1 MAKVLGESGRYVSQ
15 ESVRKRR
22 GLVIVALFG
31 IGSICLLCGLTL
43 GLSIQWIHPPG
54 WVTGCASLAALATI
68 VAVAKWCLPKLDALE
83 QEQINFRKGAVGEE
97 LVGGAL
103 ERFPEEFRVINDL
116 TTPYGNVDHVVVGP
130 TGVFLLDTKNWRGVV
145 SADNQGEL
153 LCNGKPLDKSY
164 VRQFVRRVMGIKD
177 KVKSLA
183 TGLDPYFQAVF
194 VFTSARV
201 EADWGRTG
209 SLHCIRDEQLHGYI
223 VESKRG
229 KKLTSGEVDRIAQAF
244 LGLAH
249 MDSDFTSKMGQHE
262 DSQGSISSERRDNK
276 EVRTRSCSY
285 R

>member
-22 GLVIVALFG
+22 SLVIVALFG
-31 IGSICLLCGLTL
+31 IGSICLLCGVTL

-54 WVTGCASLAALATI
+54 WVTASASLAALATI
-68 VAVAKWCLPKLDALE
+68 VAVGKWCLPKLDELE

-97 LVGGAL
+97 LVGAAL

-145 SADNQGEL
+145 SADKTGEL
-153 LCNGKPLDKSY
+153 LCNGKQLDKSH
-164 VRQFVRRVMGIKD
+164 VRQFVGRVMGIRD
-177 KVKSLA
+177 KVKTLA

-201 EADWGRTG
+201 DADWGRTR
-209 SLHCIRDEQLHGYI
+209 SLHCIRDEQLHDYI

-229 KKLTSGEVDRIAQAF
+229 QKLKSEEVERIAQAF

-262 DSQGSISSERRDNK
+262 VSQTSTSGDHVEHK
-276 EVRTRSCSY
+276 EIRAGSCSCH
-285 R
+285 